1 MSILGKRSTAKEMRA
16 VTSRQPI
23 DPLASEVYSHLK
35 EEAARYAMRGM
46 TTFAHVMSITDANP
60 VGIVGVVSERLRH
73 EGFRVEAECTE
84 HLIRP
89 DQGLELSAAW
99 RISW

>member
-1 MSILGKRSTAKEMRA
+1 MSILGTGSTAREMRA
-16 VTSRQPI
+16 VALKQPM
-23 DPLASEVYSHLK
+23 DQLAGEVHSLLK
-35 EEAARYAMRGM
+35 KEAARYAERGM
-46 TTFAHVMSITDANP
+46 TTFTHTMSITDANP
-60 VGIVGVVSERLRH
+60 VGIVEAVSDRLKH
-73 EGFRVEAECTE
+73 DGFRVEVECTE